1 MNPVNTKAN
10 TIKNGVLM
18 RRNQLFRINPQERKF
33 VGKTV
38 GVMRKREPIH
48 RCFELFDPNAINF
61 QEKNPY

>member
-1 MNPVNTKAN
+1 
-10 TIKNGVLM
+10 M

-61 QEKNPY
+61 QEKNPG